1 MVVRNQKIAIKEVDM
16 ADSVDVKKTRGAWM
30 ITVVKRTEE
39 KKDVPE
45 QSNNRQIQQAN
56 EKLSRGAR

>member
-1 MVVRNQKIAIKEVDM
+1 M